1 MSKKK
6 DPEARK
12 KAVLKKQRRLAEKA
26 LVIERQN
33 TLPEYKKLNYTI
45 TWDPIIDDNVVLLAP
60 EVEQQKQQIY
70 NDMNNPGIDPTV
82 YIEQLETLCQ
92 QYPDDKTFGNFLAAV
107 YDRAGDKAKSIQMI
121 KDNYQKRP
129 DYLFAKFQMAE
140 LYIEEGAFDK
150 VYEMFDGKLDLK
162 QLFPERDTFHIS
174 EVKSMLYTAARYHDW
189 AGDLKTFS
197 HCYGILEE
205 IEPNGREV
213 LLLMPLIMENRV
225 MALMDERKSGG

>member
-12 KAVLKKQRRLAEKA
+12 KAILKKQRRLAEKA

-33 TLPEYKKLNYTI
+33 TLPEYKKLNYII
-45 TWDPIIDDNVVLLAP
+45 TWEPIIDDNVILLAP
-60 EVEQQKQQIY
+60 EVELQKQQIY
-70 NDMNNPGIDPTV
+70 DKMNNPSIDPAT
-82 YIEQLETLCQ
+82 YIEQLEALCQ

-107 YDRAGDKAKSIQMI
+107 YDSTGDEAKSIQMI

-140 LYIEEGAFDK
+140 LYMAEGEFDK

-162 QLFPERDTFHIS
+162 QLFPQRNTFHIS

-189 AGDLKTFS
+189 TGDSKTFN
-197 HCYGILEE
+197 HCYGILQE

-213 LLLMPLIMENRV
+213 LLLMPLMMKNRV
-225 MALMDERKSGG
+225 TGLMGGRESGD